1 MVTSL
6 GLSFKNHSS
15 LNWNLIFHID
25 LDLKVELQ
33 FYYLQLVTL
42 EHYLD
47 FLTFIRFFIWL
58 HMTLWG
64 LPLIIYRHLPD
75 IKLKNWVMARIG
87 HLKPHNDS
95 LLMCTL
101 QEFIYLTWQ
110 TSVCHLHV
118 QLCQCS
124 VVSFTVLQDL
134 HSNTPSSL
142 YSNSNALKRCFQQRT
157 VSAEQSLCSCSRA
170 PSSGGKLIKRLNS
183 FRHYPH
189 AEWFSDFCMC
199 SL

>member
-6 GLSFKNHSS
+6 GLSFNNHSS
-15 LNWNLIFHID
+15 LNWNLIFDID
-25 LDLKVELQ
+25 LDLKVFAVSNFRALSW
-33 FYYLQLVTL
+33 FS
-42 EHYLD
+42 H
-47 FLTFIRFFIWL
+47 FHSFFIWL

-64 LPLIIYRHLPD
+64 LPLIIYRHFPD

-101 QEFIYLTWQ
+101 QEFVYLTWQ

-142 YSNSNALKRCFQQRT
+142 YSNSNALKRCFQQRA
-157 VSAEQSLCSCSRA
+157 VSAEQRLCSCSCA

-183 FRHYPH
+183 FRHFPH